1 MVYPEI
7 SRQRECPRVKFT
19 MMPPQPAVPSTF
31 FAALKNGLPSGRWAT
46 NRRIAHGYSALPPR
60 MHEGEKHA
68 SAIISLFQI
77 RIRVT
82 SVMPAGTIRIRRV
95 VFALMLIAATA
106 AWQSSWGGEP
116 ALQRWPNGTPTPS
129 LELRDPD
136 GREWKLHDLRGKVV
150 VLNFWAS
157 WCAPCVDEIPFLNG
171 LANDPALAGKV
182 TVLGVNFKEST
193 PTVRRFSQ
201 AHEFGYPVLL
211 DKTGEAFKRW
221 TSGVLP
227 TTVLVDRNGHARWR
241 SVGELDR
248 TDSSLKDAIGK
259 LLDGQE
265 LRHAGRVGSK

>member
-1 MVYPEI
+1 
-7 SRQRECPRVKFT
+7 
-19 MMPPQPAVPSTF
+19 
-31 FAALKNGLPSGRWAT
+31 
-46 NRRIAHGYSALPPR
+46 
-60 MHEGEKHA
+60 
-68 SAIISLFQI
+68 
-77 RIRVT
+77 
-82 SVMPAGTIRIRRV
+82 MPAGTIRIRRV